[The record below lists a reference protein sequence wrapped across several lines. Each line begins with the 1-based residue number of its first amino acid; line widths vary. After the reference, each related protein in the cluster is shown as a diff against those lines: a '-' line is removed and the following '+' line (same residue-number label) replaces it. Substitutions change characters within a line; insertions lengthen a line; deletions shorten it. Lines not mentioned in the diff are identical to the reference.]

1 MNKGAFNFGKGTKS
15 PTPKM
20 HNAPQNM
27 GSAYDKNSTYNK
39 NYGTPQKKMH
49 GSTYNMNH
57 GSPTDMYGTH
67 QKMSHSPTNMKH
79 SPTNMGSPQKFVPIA
94 YGVSLLGGMALR
106 KGAQYLAKKG
116 IKKLVKKNIQKNL
129 QKNITAGLTAP
140 QRQSKG
146 AKALKTISNLAGL
159 NAKTKL
165 GAIASTIGFA
175 SLVPGK
181 SIVNTFSG
189 KNKNKPEVFDP
200 KKDSKGKGKGKG
212 SSSSSYTRAKKKDP
226 NLDKFI
232 KIRNA
237 NKKGSDAYNAAQN
250 RINLAYGVSK
260 RHGVKTTA
268 DASGRK
274 IKSTKYVPGI
284 SKQETATNKRR
295 NKTVT
300 KKQSLITGD
309 SVRTKTKANKTK
321 QTVRTGNTITK
332 TKIKGGKTITRTR
345 KRGQIFGTRKR
356 T

>member
-1 MNKGAFNFGKGTKS
+1 MNKGAFNFGKGTNS

-39 NYGTPQKKMH
+39 NYGAPQKKMH

-67 QKMSHSPTNMKH
+67 QKMSHSPTDMKH
-79 SPTNMGSPQKFVPIA
+79 SPTNMGSPQKIIPALV
-94 YGVSLLGGMALR
+94 YGGISLAARYGARKAL
-106 KGAQYLAKKG
+106 QYGAKK
-116 IKKLVKKNIQKNL
+116 ITQKSISKLATKAGQQGLAVIPKAAKNL
-129 QKNITAGLTAP
+129 QKV
-140 QRQSKG
+140 
-146 AKALKTISNLAGL
+146 SNFLGGG
-159 NAKTKL
+159 KTKL
-165 GAIASTIGFA
+165 GQFVAGTA
-175 SLVPGK
+175 
-181 SIVNTFSG
+181 TFSAPG
-189 KNKNKPEVFDP
+189 AIKTAKNLITGKNKPEVFDP
-200 KKDSKGKGKGKG
+200 KKDGKGKGKGKG
-212 SSSSSYTRAKKKDP
+212 SSSSSYDRAKKKDP

-332 TKIKGGKTITRTR
+332 TKVKGGKTITRTR

>member
-1 MNKGAFNFGKGTKS
+1 MAFKMNKGAFNFGKGTNS

-67 QKMSHSPTNMKH
+67 QKMSHSPTDMKH
-79 SPTNMGSPQKFVPIA
+79 SPTNMGSPQKILPALV
-94 YGVSLLGGMALR
+94 YGGLSLAARYGARKALQYGAR
-106 KGAQYLAKKG
+106 KLTQRSISKLATKAGQQGLAVIPKGA
-116 IKKLVKKNIQKNL
+116 KNL
-129 QKNITAGLTAP
+129 QKVSNFLGGGKTYVGKTIAGFATFSAP
-140 QRQSKG
+140 GIFKG
-146 AKALKTISNLAGL
+146 AKNLITG
-159 NAKTKL
+159 
-165 GAIASTIGFA
+165 
-175 SLVPGK
+175 GK
-181 SIVNTFSG
+181 
-189 KNKNKPEVFDP
+189 KKPEVFDP
-200 KKDSKGKGKGKG
+200 KKGKGKG
-212 SSSSSYTRAKKKDP
+212 SSNNSYTKAKKKDP

-274 IKSTKYVPGI
+274 IRSTKYVPGI

-321 QTVRTGNTITK
+321 QTVRTSDTITK
-332 TKIKGGKTITRTR
+332 TKVKRGKTITRTR